1 MFAAS
6 TETFGE
12 VCELQKLS
20 FFSIGHSLAALAFVV
35 FRPEKLADGFAMV
48 ENRRRAPIR
57 LFGLHC
63 LTSLVVH
70 GSPMSIPS
78 FKTYFSFVA
87 ALLMF
92 GQMATAQAEALPD
105 FTTLVEQASP
115 AVVNIS
121 TTQKMP
127 ERSVAQQQM
136 PDLEGLPPML
146 REFLERGIPPQGRKP
161 GSPKSDRQREAQSLG
176 SGFII
181 SKDGYVLTNNH
192 VIDGA
197 DEILVRLSDRSEL
210 KAKLVG
216 TDPRT
221 DVAVLKIEGKDL
233 PTVKLGNSEKL
244 KVGEW
249 VLAIGSPFGF
259 DHSVTKGI
267 VSAKGRS
274 LPNDT
279 YVPFIQTDVAINPG
293 NSGGPLFNMDGEVV
307 GINSQIFTRS
317 GGFMGL
323 SFAIPIDVAMDVAN
337 QIKAS
342 GKVNRGWLGVVIQE
356 VNKDLAES
364 FGLDKPAGALVAQVL
379 ESGPAAKGGV
389 QVGDVIL
396 SANGTPIVMSADL
409 PHLIGNLKDGS
420 KAELEVIRNGKRQ
433 TLTVTVGALPDE
445 GQEMGTPESAGAER
459 SSNRLG
465 VSVVDL
471 TAEQQK
477 SLDIKGG
484 VVIKEVTD
492 GPAALIGLQAGDVIT
507 HLNNQALTSAKNFS
521 EVAKGLPKN
530 RSVSMRVLRQGRAS
544 FITFKL
550 AE

>member
-1 MFAAS
+1 
-6 TETFGE
+6 
-12 VCELQKLS
+12 
-20 FFSIGHSLAALAFVV
+20 
-35 FRPEKLADGFAMV
+35 
-48 ENRRRAPIR
+48 
-57 LFGLHC
+57 
-63 LTSLVVH
+63 
-70 GSPMSIPS
+70 MSIPRLKS
-78 FKTYFSFVA
+78 YLSLFA
-87 ALLMF
+87 AVLML
-92 GQMATAQAEALPD
+92 GQVLNAQAEALPD

-121 TTQKMP
+121 TKQKLP
-127 ERSVAQQQM
+127 DRKYAAGQM
-136 PDLEGLPPML
+136 PDLEGLPPMF
-146 REFLERGIPPQGRKP
+146 REFFERNMPQTPR
-161 GSPKSDRQREAQSLG
+161 SPRGDRQREAQSLG

-181 SKDGYVLTNNH
+181 SSDGYILTNNH
-192 VIDGA
+192 VVADA
-197 DEILVRLSDRSEL
+197 DEIIVRLSDRSEL
-210 KAKLVG
+210 QAKLVG

-221 DVAVLKIEGKDL
+221 DVALLKVEGKDL
-233 PTVKLGNSEKL
+233 PIVKLGDSEKL

-267 VSAKGRS
+267 VSAKGRT

-293 NSGGPLFNMDGEVV
+293 NSGGPLFNMNGEVV

-323 SFAIPIDVAMDVAN
+323 SFAIPIDVALDVSN
-337 QIKAS
+337 QLKKD
-342 GKVNRGWLGVVIQE
+342 GKVSRGWLGVVIQE

-379 ESGPAAKGGV
+379 EDGPAAKGGL

-396 SANGTPIVMSADL
+396 SMNGQPIVMSADL
-409 PHLIGNLKDGS
+409 PHLVGGLKDGA
-420 KAELEVIRNGKRQ
+420 KAKLEIIRNGKRQ
-433 TLTVTVGALPDE
+433 NLDVTIGALPDE
-445 GQEMGTPESAGAER
+445 DQDVTTGANGGVER

-465 VSVVDL
+465 VSVADL
-471 TAEQQK
+471 TAEQK
-477 SLDIKGG
+477 KTLELKGG
-484 VVIKEVTD
+484 VVIKEVQD
-492 GPAALIGLQAGDVIT
+492 GPAAMIGLRPGDVIS
-507 HLNNQALTSAKNFS
+507 HLNNQAILSAKSFT
-521 EVAKGLPKN
+521 EIAKELPKN

>member
-1 MFAAS
+1 M
-6 TETFGE
+6 
-12 VCELQKLS
+12 LNL
-20 FFSIGHSLAALAFVV
+20 
-35 FRPEKLADGFAMV
+35 
-48 ENRRRAPIR
+48 
-57 LFGLHC
+57 
-63 LTSLVVH
+63 LVTN
-70 GSPMSIPS
+70 GSRMSIPCMKS
-78 FKTYFSFVA
+78 YFSLIA
-87 ALLMF
+87 AVLML
-92 GQMATAQAEALPD
+92 GQVATAQAENLPD
-105 FTTLVEQASP
+105 FTGLVEQASP

-121 TTQKMP
+121 TRQKLP
-127 ERSVAQQQM
+127 DRAVANQQM
-136 PDLEGLPPML
+136 PDLEGLPPVL
-146 REFLERGIPPQGRKP
+146 REFLERSMPP
-161 GSPKSDRQREAQSLG
+161 GSRPPGVGKGDRQREAQSLG

-181 SKDGYVLTNNH
+181 SPDGYVLTNNH

-233 PTVKLGNSEKL
+233 PTAKLGNSNTL

-293 NSGGPLFNMDGEVV
+293 NSGGPLFNMAGEVV

-337 QIKAS
+337 QLKAS
-342 GKVNRGWLGVVIQE
+342 GKVSRGWLGVVIQE

-379 ESGPAAKGGV
+379 EDGPAAKGGL

-396 SANGTPIVMSADL
+396 SANGQPVIMSADL

-420 KAELEVIRNGKRQ
+420 KAELEVIRDGKRQ
-433 TLTVTVGALPDE
+433 KLAVTVGALPDE
-445 GQEMGTPESAGAER
+445 GQEMGDIPGSGAER

-465 VSVVDL
+465 VSVIEL
-471 TAEQQK
+471 TAEQK
-477 SLDIKGG
+477 KTLDIKGG
-484 VVIKEVTD
+484 VAIKEVTG
-492 GPAALIGLQAGDVIT
+492 GPASLIGLQPGDVIT
-507 HLNNQALTSAKNFS
+507 HLNNQAIMSSKQFTD
-521 EVAKGLPKN
+521 VAKSLPKD
-530 RSVSMRVLRQGRAS
+530 RSVSMRVLRQGRAT

-550 AE
+550 SE

>member
-1 MFAAS
+1 MFAA
-6 TETFGE
+6 
-12 VCELQKLS
+12 V
-20 FFSIGHSLAALAFVV
+20 
-35 FRPEKLADGFAMV
+35 
-48 ENRRRAPIR
+48 
-57 LFGLHC
+57 
-63 LTSLVVH
+63 
-70 GSPMSIPS
+70 
-78 FKTYFSFVA
+78 
-87 ALLMF
+87 LML
-92 GQMATAQAEALPD
+92 GQVLTAQAEESLPD

-121 TTQKMP
+121 TKQKLP
-127 ERSVAQQQM
+127 DRRVAAGQM
-136 PDLEGLPPML
+136 PDLEGLPPMF
-146 REFLERGIPPQGRKP
+146 REFFERNMPQQPR
-161 GSPKSDRQREAQSLG
+161 SPRGDRQREAQSLG

-181 SKDGYVLTNNH
+181 SSDGYVLTNNH
-192 VIDGA
+192 VVADA
-197 DEILVRLSDRSEL
+197 DEIIVRLSDRSEL
-210 KAKLVG
+210 QAKLVG

-221 DVAVLKIEGKDL
+221 DVALLKVDGKNL
-233 PTVKLGNSEKL
+233 PIVKLGDSEKL

-267 VSAKGRS
+267 VSAKGRT

-293 NSGGPLFNMDGEVV
+293 NSGGPLFNMKGEVV

-323 SFAIPIDVAMDVAN
+323 SFAIPIDVAMNVAE
-337 QIKAS
+337 QLKAE
-342 GKVNRGWLGVVIQE
+342 GKVSRGWLGVVIQE

-379 ESGPAAKGGV
+379 EGGPAAKGGL

-396 SANGTPIVMSADL
+396 SMNGQPIVLSADL
-409 PHLIGNLKDGS
+409 PHL
-420 KAELEVIRNGKRQ
+420 
-433 TLTVTVGALPDE
+433 VGALKPGSRIDLDVVRGGTRKTLSMSIGALPEDGDE
-445 GQEMGTPESAGAER
+445 MAASGAEGVER

-465 VSVVDL
+465 VSVAEL
-471 TAEQQK
+471 TDEQK
-477 SLDIKGG
+477 KALDIQGG
-484 VVIKEVTD
+484 VVIKDVLE
-492 GPAALIGLQAGDVIT
+492 GPAAMMGLRPGDVIT
-507 HLNNQALTSAKNFS
+507 HLNNQAISSAKTFTQI
-521 EVAKGLPKN
+521 AKDLPKN

>member
-1 MFAAS
+1 
-6 TETFGE
+6 
-12 VCELQKLS
+12 
-20 FFSIGHSLAALAFVV
+20 
-35 FRPEKLADGFAMV
+35 
-48 ENRRRAPIR
+48 
-57 LFGLHC
+57 
-63 LTSLVVH
+63 
-70 GSPMSIPS
+70 MSIPRLKS
-78 FKTYFSFVA
+78 YLTLFA
-87 ALLMF
+87 AVLML
-92 GQMATAQAEALPD
+92 GQVVTAQAEALPD

-121 TTQKMP
+121 TRQKMP
-127 ERSVAQQQM
+127 DRQLAGGQM
-136 PDLEGLPPML
+136 PDLEGLPPMF
-146 REFLERGIPPQGRKP
+146 REFFERNMPPAPR
-161 GSPKSDRQREAQSLG
+161 SPRGDRQREAQSLG

-181 SKDGYVLTNNH
+181 SSDGYVLTNNH
-192 VIDGA
+192 VVADA
-197 DEILVRLSDRSEL
+197 DEIMVRLSDRSEFQ
-210 KAKLVG
+210 AKVVG

-221 DVAVLKIEGKDL
+221 DVALLKIDGKNL
-233 PTVKLGNSEKL
+233 PTVKLGDSEKL

-267 VSAKGRS
+267 VSAKGRT

-293 NSGGPLFNMDGEVV
+293 NSGGPLLNMNGEVV

-323 SFAIPIDVAMDVAN
+323 SFAIPIDVALDVSN
-337 QIKAS
+337 QLKKD
-342 GKVNRGWLGVVIQE
+342 GKVSRGWLGVVIQE

-379 ESGPAAKGGV
+379 EDGPAAKGGL

-396 SANGTPIVMSADL
+396 SMNGQPIIMSADL
-409 PHLIGNLKDGS
+409 PHLVGGLKEGA
-420 KAELEVIRNGKRQ
+420 KASLEVVREGKRR
-433 TLTVTVGALPDE
+433 TLDVTIGALPDDD
-445 GQEMGTPESAGAER
+445 QEIVASANGGIER

-465 VSVVDL
+465 VSVADL
-471 TAEQQK
+471 NAEQK
-477 SLDIKGG
+477 KALELKGG
-484 VVIKEVTD
+484 VVIKEVQD
-492 GPAALIGLQAGDVIT
+492 GPAAMIGLRPGDVIT
-507 HLNNQALTSAKNFS
+507 HLNNQAIISAKSFT
-521 EVAKGLPKN
+521 EIAKDLPKN

>member
-1 MFAAS
+1 
-6 TETFGE
+6 
-12 VCELQKLS
+12 
-20 FFSIGHSLAALAFVV
+20 
-35 FRPEKLADGFAMV
+35 
-48 ENRRRAPIR
+48 
-57 LFGLHC
+57 
-63 LTSLVVH
+63 
-70 GSPMSIPS
+70 MSIPRLKS
-78 FKTYFSFVA
+78 YVSLIAAVMMLGQVA
-87 ALLMF
+87 V
-92 GQMATAQAEALPD
+92 AQAEDLPD
-105 FTTLVEQASP
+105 FTVLVEQASP

-121 TTQKMP
+121 TRQKMP
-127 ERSVAQQQM
+127 DRAVAGQI
-136 PDLEGLPPML
+136 PDMEGLPPML
-146 REFLERGIPPQGRKP
+146 REFLERSMPP
-161 GSPKSDRQREAQSLG
+161 GSRAPGKGDRQREAQSLG

-181 SKDGYVLTNNH
+181 SGDGYVLTNNH

-197 DEILVRLSDRSEL
+197 DEIIVRLSDRSEL

-221 DVAVLKIEGKDL
+221 DVAVLKIDGKNL
-233 PTVKLGNSEKL
+233 PTAKLGNSNKL

-293 NSGGPLFNMDGEVV
+293 NSGGPLFNMAGEVV

-337 QIKAS
+337 QLKAS

-379 ESGPAAKGGV
+379 EDGPAAKGGL

-396 SANGTPIVMSADL
+396 SANGQPIVMSADL

-420 KAELEVIRNGKRQ
+420 KAELEVIRDGKRQ
-433 TLTVTVGALPDE
+433 NLTVTVGALPDE
-445 GQEMGTPESAGAER
+445 GQEMGATGPGAER

-465 VSVVDL
+465 VSVIEL
-471 TAEQQK
+471 TAEQKK
-477 SLDIKGG
+477 SFDLKGG
-484 VVIKEVTD
+484 VVIKEVQG

-507 HLNNQALTSAKNFS
+507 HLNNQAIVSAKQFT
-521 EVAKGLPKN
+521 EVAKSLPKD

>member
-1 MFAAS
+1 MFAA
-6 TETFGE
+6 
-12 VCELQKLS
+12 V
-20 FFSIGHSLAALAFVV
+20 
-35 FRPEKLADGFAMV
+35 
-48 ENRRRAPIR
+48 
-57 LFGLHC
+57 
-63 LTSLVVH
+63 
-70 GSPMSIPS
+70 
-78 FKTYFSFVA
+78 
-87 ALLMF
+87 LML
-92 GQMATAQAEALPD
+92 GQVLTAQAEEALPD

-121 TTQKMP
+121 TKQKLP
-127 ERSVAQQQM
+127 DRRIAAGQM
-136 PDLEGLPPML
+136 PDLEGLPPMF
-146 REFLERGIPPQGRKP
+146 REFFERNMPQQPR
-161 GSPKSDRQREAQSLG
+161 SPRGDRQREAQSLG

-181 SKDGYVLTNNH
+181 SSDGYVLTNNH
-192 VIDGA
+192 VVADA
-197 DEILVRLSDRSEL
+197 DEIIVRLSDRSEL
-210 KAKLVG
+210 QAKLVG

-221 DVAVLKIEGKDL
+221 DVALLKVEGKDL
-233 PTVKLGNSEKL
+233 PIVKLGDSEKL

-267 VSAKGRS
+267 VSAKGRT

-293 NSGGPLFNMDGEVV
+293 NSGGPLFNMKGEVV

-323 SFAIPIDVAMDVAN
+323 SFAIPIDVALDVSN
-337 QIKAS
+337 QLKKD

-379 ESGPAAKGGV
+379 EDGPAAKGGL

-396 SANGTPIVMSADL
+396 SMNGQPIIMSADL
-409 PHLIGNLKDGS
+409 PHLVGSLKDGA
-420 KAELEVIRNGKRQ
+420 KAKLEIIRNGKRQ
-433 TLTVTVGALPDE
+433 NLDVTVGALPDE
-445 GQEMGTPESAGAER
+445 DAGITTPGQGSAER

-465 VSVVDL
+465 VAVSDL
-471 TAEQQK
+471 TAEQK
-477 SLDIKGG
+477 KALELKGG
-484 VVIKEVTD
+484 VVIKEVLD
-492 GPAALIGLQAGDVIT
+492 GPAALIGLRPGDVIS
-507 HLNNQALTSAKNFS
+507 HLNNQAIGSAKEFT
-521 EVAKGLPKN
+521 EIAKDLPKN